1 MDSALLLL
9 RLTIGSTFFGHGGQ
23 KLFGWFGGK
32 GVKKSISWFED
43 MGMKFAPLIVIASGF
58 LEIASGILFAIGF
71 LTPLA
76 SLTIAAVMLGAII
89 VSTGKQGYLG
99 QDGSEYNV
107 LIIAVCI
114 AVLIMG
120 PGHYSID
127 RLIESI

>member
-1 MDSALLLL
+1 MNSALLLL
-9 RLTIGSTFFGHGGQ
+9 RLTVGSTFLGHGGQ

-32 GVKKSISWFED
+32 GIQKSISWFEE
-43 MGMKFAPLIVIASGF
+43 MGIKSASLVVIASGVI
-58 LEIASGILFAIGF
+58 EIASGILFAIGF
-71 LTPLA
+71 LTPIA

-114 AVLIMG
+114 AVLLMG
-120 PGHYSID
+120 PGNYSID
-127 RLIESI
+127 RLI